1 MWIAGK
7 GLQRPGL
14 SKNKR
19 IYINFMPSLILRVA
33 IDTPLDNYFD
43 YRWVPVSV
51 QEAVPQ
57 AGQLALVPF
66 GRRKVMGLI
75 VAVLEKTE
83 VPEEKLRDAIAVRHE
98 IMPLSSRWMDLC
110 RFAAGYYQRPLGEV
124 ALPSLPRNL
133 RTEKVVSLNRALKA
147 CEKPA
152 AKGRARTGGALAG
165 PVLNADQKEA
175 VARILAADGF
185 SPVLLYGVTGSG
197 KTEVYLHVFEEV
209 LARCGDA
216 VVMILVPEINLTPQL
231 EGSIRMRFP
240 DTEIA
245 VLHSRLSEGQ
255 RLQNWLAA
263 HTGRARIV
271 LGTRMAVL
279 ASVPRLDMIVVDE
292 EHDPS
297 YKQQEGLRYSA
308 RDLAVWRAWQMGIP
322 VVLGSATPSLES
334 WHHACLGRYSKVTL
348 PERAVTEAVLPEVR
362 LVDAGRSGT
371 SDGFTPALLEAVGER
386 LAKKEQSLLFLNRRG
401 YAPVLMCDAC
411 GWISA
416 CRRCTAYMVLHKS
429 RQCLLCHHCGL
440 EQPVLRACPTCGY
453 VDLKPLGR
461 GTQRI
466 EESLQ
471 QHFPAAR
478 ILRIDADSTRK
489 KGSMELALEQAH
501 GGEADILVGTQMI
514 AKGHDFRNLTLVGVV
529 NPDTALFSHD
539 YRAGERLFAQL
550 MQVGGRAGRHAV
562 QGGGKS
568 EVLIQ
573 THYPHHPLYQAVL
586 RHDYDGFA
594 LSLLKE
600 REEAGLPPFMYQA
613 LLCAE
618 ARQLETALDFL
629 RMAAGQVV
637 SSGIVVNEPV
647 PMAMM
652 RIGGLERAQLLVE
665 AGSRADMQP
674 FLKGWLTVLRS
685 LKTTVRWH
693 IEVDP
698 ASI

>member
-1 MWIAGK
+1 
-7 GLQRPGL
+7 
-14 SKNKR
+14 
-19 IYINFMPSLILRVA
+19 MPSLILRVA

-43 YRWVPVSV
+43 YRWLFPSA
-51 QEAVPQ
+51 QALPPQ

-133 RTEKVVSLNRALKA
+133 RTEKTLSLNRALKA
-147 CEKPA
+147 CEK
-152 AKGRARTGGALAG
+152 RAEKKRAVTGVSLAG
-165 PVLNADQKEA
+165 PELNADQKEA

-197 KTEVYLHVFEEV
+197 KTEVYLHVFEQV
-209 LARCGDA
+209 LARSPDA

-231 EGSIRMRFP
+231 ENSIRMRFP
-240 DTEIA
+240 DTEMA

-255 RLQNWLAA
+255 RMQNWLAA

-279 ASVPRLDMIVVDE
+279 ASVPQLDMIVVDE

-334 WHHACLGRYSKVTL
+334 WHHACSGRYSKVTL
-348 PERAVTEAVLPEVR
+348 PERAAAEAALPEVR
-362 LVDAGRSGT
+362 LVDMGRTGV
-371 SDGFTPALLEAVGER
+371 SDGLAPALLEAVGAR
-386 LAKKEQSLLFLNRRG
+386 LARGEQSLLFLNRRG
-401 YAPVLMCDAC
+401 YAPVLMCEAC
-411 GWISA
+411 GWIST
-416 CRRCTAYMVLHKS
+416 CRRCTAYLVLHKS
-429 RQCLLCHHCGL
+429 QRCLRCHHCGL
-440 EQPVLRACPTCGY
+440 EQPVLRACPDCGY

-478 ILRIDADSTRK
+478 ILRIDADSTRR
-489 KGSMELALEQAH
+489 KGSMEMALEQVH
-501 GGEADILVGTQMI
+501 DGKADILVGTQMI
-514 AKGHDFRNLTLVGVV
+514 AKGHDFRHLTLVGVV

-550 MQVGGRAGRHAV
+550 MQVGGRAGRHAA
-562 QGGGKS
+562 QGEGKS

-573 THYPHHPLYQAVL
+573 TRYPHHPLYQAVL

-594 LSLLKE
+594 ASLLKE
-600 REEAGLPPFMYQA
+600 REQAGLPPFMYQA

-618 ARQLETALDFL
+618 ARQLEQALDFL
-629 RMAAGQVV
+629 KMAAERAV
-637 SSGIVVNEPV
+637 SSGVFVNEPV

-652 RIGGLERAQLLVE
+652 RIGGMERAQLLVE
-665 AGSRADMQP
+665 AGSRAEMQP
-674 FLKGWLTVLRS
+674 FLRAWMASLRAM
-685 LKTTVRWH
+685 KTGVRWH

-698 ASI
+698 AAI

>member
-1 MWIAGK
+1 M
-7 GLQRPGL
+7 QP
-14 SKNKR
+14 
-19 IYINFMPSLILRVA
+19 LILRVA

-43 YRWVPVSV
+43 YRWVPASEGEV
-51 QEAVPQ
+51 APQ

-75 VAVLEKTE
+75 VDVMEKTE
-83 VPEEKLRDAIAVRHE
+83 VPEARLRDVIAVRRE
-98 IMPLSSRWMDLC
+98 VMPVSSRWMDLC

-124 ALPSLPRNL
+124 ALPSLPKNL
-133 RTEKVVSLNRALKA
+133 RTEKTVSLARALKA
-147 CEKPA
+147 NGEPA
-152 AKGRARTGGALAG
+152 KKDSLEAAVSLAG
-165 PVLNADQKEA
+165 PELNKEQKDA
-175 VARILAADGF
+175 VSRILGADGF
-185 SPVLLYGVTGSG
+185 SPILLYGITGSG
-197 KTEVYLHVFEEV
+197 KTEVYLSVFAQLLES
-209 LARCGDA
+209 RPDA

-231 EGSIRMRFP
+231 EDSIRMRFP
-240 DTEIA
+240 GTDMA
-245 VLHSRLSEGQ
+245 LLHSRLSERE

-308 RDLAVWRAWQMGIP
+308 RDLAVWRAWQMKIP
-322 VVLGSATPSLES
+322 VVLGSATPSLET
-334 WHHACLGRYSKVTL
+334 WHHAALGRYSLVTL
-348 PERAVTEAVLPEVR
+348 PRRAASEAVLPDVR
-362 LVDAGRSGT
+362 LIDT
-371 SDGFTPALLEAVGER
+371 SRASLQDGFTPSLLEAVKARLER
-386 LAKKEQSLLFLNRRG
+386 KEQSLLFLNRRG
-401 YAPVLMCDAC
+401 YAPVLMCEAC
-411 GWISA
+411 GWIST
-416 CRRCTAYMVLHKS
+416 CRRCTAYMVLHKP
-429 RQCLLCHHCGL
+429 RLCLRCHHCGL
-440 EQPVLRACPTCGY
+440 EHPVLRACPDCGY

-471 QHFPAAR
+471 QHFPTAR

-489 KGSMELALEQAH
+489 KGSMEMALEQVH
-501 GGEADILVGTQMI
+501 RGEADILVGTQMI
-514 AKGHDFRNLTLVGVV
+514 AKGHDFKKLTLVGVV

-550 MQVGGRAGRHAV
+550 MQVGGRAGRHV
-562 QGGGKS
+562 SGETGKS

-573 THYPHHPLYQAVL
+573 TRYPHHPLYQAVL

-594 LSLLKE
+594 SSLLKE
-600 REEAGLPPFMYQA
+600 REQAGLPPFMYQA

-618 ARQLETALDFL
+618 ARQLEKALDFL
-629 RMAAGQVV
+629 GKAAALAV
-637 SSGIVVNEPV
+637 SPGVFVNEPV

-652 RIGGLERAQLLVE
+652 RVGGMERAQLLVE

-674 FLKGWLTVLRS
+674 FLRAWLAALRA
-685 LKTTVRWH
+685 LKTPVRWH

-698 ASI
+698 AAI